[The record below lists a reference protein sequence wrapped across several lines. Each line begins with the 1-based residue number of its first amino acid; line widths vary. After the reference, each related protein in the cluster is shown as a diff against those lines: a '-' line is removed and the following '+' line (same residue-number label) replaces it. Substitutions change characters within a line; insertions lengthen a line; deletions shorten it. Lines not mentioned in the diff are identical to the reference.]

1 MSYPTAAYVI
11 WPDPIL
17 GREIDAYTQRQRAQ
31 GSRHNLY
38 RALLR
43 AIVRSRISGSID
55 DLYELAQDRI
65 DIHGFGPAKRKALR
79 AFLSQYTSPRHIQRP
94 RPRITRTTA
103 EVYASLP
110 PAERAEIAQVAADLD
125 ELRRENPLALLPP
138 SATHVYL
145 MERAGWIWDFQDG
158 RYTGASNAE
167 GLQLAGGAD

>member
-1 MSYPTAAYVI
+1 MKMYRRNVWKDARLENSLRAHSPSLARSISRALQSVGGTADHARLV
-11 WPDPIL
+11 
-17 GREIDAYTQRQRAQ
+17 EIAQ
-31 GSRHNLY
+31 GKDVLPT
-38 RALLR
+38 
-43 AIVRSRISGSID
+43 I
-55 DLYELAQDRI
+55 
-65 DIHGFGPAKRKALR
+65 GPARVRHLKV
-79 AFLSQYTSPRHIQRP
+79 FLDYYVDPLPIPP

-125 ELRRENPLALLPP
+125 ELRRENPLAVLPP